1 MDVFATMV
9 VVVGIGITPQLL
21 LAVGPVM
28 VEAEEEEDDDDDTM
42 ADAGSKMNSFV
53 ALYVAPVSIKTVI
66 FGSMLLLL
74 MLPLSSSLPSL

>member
-9 VVVGIGITPQLL
+9 VVVGIGITPLLL

-28 VEAEEEEDDDDDTM
+28 VEAEEEEDDDDTM